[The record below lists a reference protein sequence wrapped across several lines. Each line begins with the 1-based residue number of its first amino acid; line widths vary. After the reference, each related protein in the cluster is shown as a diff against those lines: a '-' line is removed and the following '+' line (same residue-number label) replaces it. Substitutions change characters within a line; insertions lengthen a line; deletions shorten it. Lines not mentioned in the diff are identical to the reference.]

1 MRMRTNLSVQRECWR
16 RRHFILSLFEHL
28 FDKKN
33 KEDQR
38 KVENILNNL
47 YLSRL
52 NFFLSTPTWLANFDH
67 HSQIVHE
74 KVFNFQSFA
83 QRYDEWERW
92 VKLKNSCSKTGHI
105 SLLLLLFASLCDA
118 TNISHSLVCTW
129 KIKSIIISSGE
140 FWIHSKLQL
149 SSRNLHENEHNVFRR
164 MPKLSP
170 SCCSFSYS
178 CFDGLPHISH
188 RHIERRAKNLIICN
202 KLYIDSSGTLCVVCL
217 IFVDTW
223 HI

>member
-1 MRMRTNLSVQRECWR
+1 MLVRWWIFSWYIKKEAAEIEDSLQKNQKTGVERWEWGQIWASNESVGVVVTSYFHC
-16 RRHFILSLFEHL
+16 FEHF
-28 FDKKN
+28 FDKKS

-47 YLSRL
+47 YLRRL

-105 SLLLLLFASLCDA
+105 SLLLLLFDSLCDA
-118 TNISHSLVCTW
+118 TNISHSLVCMYMKNKINHHQQWWILDSLKATVIEPKSAW
-129 KIKSIIISSGE
+129 KWTQCFSSNA
-140 FWIHSKLQL
+140 KA
-149 SSRNLHENEHNVFRR
+149 
-164 MPKLSP
+164 
-170 SCCSFSYS
+170 FS
-178 CFDGLPHISH
+178 
-188 RHIERRAKNLIICN
+188 
-202 KLYIDSSGTLCVVCL
+202 
-217 IFVDTW
+217 
-223 HI
+223 